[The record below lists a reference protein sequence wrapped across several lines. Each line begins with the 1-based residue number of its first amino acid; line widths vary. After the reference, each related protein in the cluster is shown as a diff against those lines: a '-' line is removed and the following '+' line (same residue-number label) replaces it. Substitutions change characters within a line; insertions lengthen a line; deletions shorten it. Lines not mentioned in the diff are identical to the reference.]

1 MYLVYHNPRCKK
13 SRAGLEFLQNNT
25 NEEIKIKKYLNEGL
39 DVKEIKEILSKL
51 NLKVDKILRTQE
63 KFYKENI
70 KNKDLNDD
78 EKIKLIT
85 EEPKLLHR
93 PVIIKDKKAV
103 IGDPPENIKDIL

>member
-51 NLKVDKILRTQE
+51 NLKVDKILRIQE

-93 PVIIKDKKAV
+93 PIIIMDKKAV
-103 IGDPPENIKDIL
+103 IGDPPETIKDIL